1 MYVCICNSLK
11 ERDIRAQAR
20 NGVDD
25 TAEALIESLNGCVQC
40 GLCKEC
46 VECIIEE
53 ETDLICEKRQECG
66 LLASNNASQE
76 NEFTKIAAE

>member
-20 NGVDD
+20 DGVDD

-40 GLCKEC
+40 GLCTEYI
-46 VECIIEE
+46 ECIIEE
-53 ETDLICEKRQECG
+53 ETSLICEKRQECG
-66 LLASNNASQE
+66 LLASNNASQKE
-76 NEFTKIAAE
+76 VFIKIAAE